1 MLLRLLLAGAV
12 LFAIIT
18 VVRRTNSKPP
28 ADRRKYYFTLTVTVL
43 AGALVLLA
51 LTGRVHW
58 IGALIGALLPFVRQ
72 AFPLLIRMIPFIQHQ
87 RKASAAGQGA
97 SGGNTSEV
105 ETDWLQ
111 MRMDHDSNR
120 LSGTVKQGSFAGKTL
135 DSLSQEELQQLY
147 LSCENDQDSI
157 NLLNAYF
164 KYRFGDNWNQ
174 SQSNQS
180 NAGSSMTRAQ
190 ALAVLGLTEDA
201 DRDAIVKAH
210 RSLMQKLHPDRGG
223 NDYLASQINLA
234 KDILLDE

>member
-1 MLLRLLLAGAV
+1 
-12 LFAIIT
+12 
-18 VVRRTNSKPP
+18 
-28 ADRRKYYFTLTVTVL
+28 
-43 AGALVLLA
+43 
-51 LTGRVHW
+51 
-58 IGALIGALLPFVRQ
+58 
-72 AFPLLIRMIPFIQHQ
+72 
-87 RKASAAGQGA
+87 
-97 SGGNTSEV
+97 
-105 ETDWLQ
+105 
-111 MRMDHDSNR
+111 
-120 LSGTVKQGSFAGKTL
+120 
-135 DSLSQEELQQLY
+135 
-147 LSCENDQDSI
+147 DSI

-201 DRDAIVKAH
+201 DRDAIIKAH